1 MDYMSQPHG
10 VHPATQEAEA
20 GESLE
25 SRSLKPAKETEQELV
40 SKHKNETKM
49 DNMKEKINYLKAQPR
64 MSNIWLEVFSVSF
77 TETVTK
83 YLTRTI

>member
-1 MDYMSQPHG
+1 
-10 VHPATQEAEA
+10 
-20 GESLE
+20 
-25 SRSLKPAKETEQELV
+25 
-40 SKHKNETKM
+40 M